1 MNRAGEGFLGQV
13 ILPLRGLVHNLRPVV
28 IQPTGDR
35 PDHGEGDHGGGE
47 GDHGT
52 FGTNDK
58 NKNNNNN
65 NDDDDDDGGGGDDG
79 NSNSNTDTRS
89 GKHGKRDHD
98 HGRGRDRGRDGEIDN
113 GRSACWRSL
122 RGELCGVFP
131 AADRRGRVSAVA
143 AAGAVG
149 RTSPPLRLR
158 LRLSISLDVKNV
170 STRERERER
179 ESERGGRG
187 CDGSRERREGARRT
201 GPNPIVECQARLV
214 VWDRA
219 CPACKSARVPL
230 AGCSLRF
237 FLAGGV
243 VPGARLSVGC
253 SCWTARTAVSEARL
267 ETAEALPCP
276 WRPVNLGQ
284 TGLRRTGAP

>member
-47 GDHGT
+47 GDHGS
-52 FGTNDK
+52 GNNDK
-58 NKNNNNN
+58 NKNNNNT
-65 NDDDDDDGGGGDDG
+65 DDDDADGGGDDG
-79 NSNSNTDTRS
+79 NSNTGTRS
-89 GKHGKRDHD
+89 GKHDKRDHD

-179 ESERGGRG
+179 E
-187 CDGSRERREGARRT
+187 RERAREGGGGAT
-201 GPNPIVECQARLV
+201 GLAKGGKGLGGPDPTQSLSARL
-214 VWDRA
+214 D
-219 CPACKSARVPL
+219 L
-230 AGCSLRF
+230 
-237 FLAGGV
+237 
-243 VPGARLSVGC
+243 LSG
-253 SCWTARTAVSEARL
+253 
-267 ETAEALPCP
+267 
-276 WRPVNLGQ
+276 
-284 TGLRRTGAP
+284 TGLVLLASLPESPLRVAACVFFWLEVSYRAPVSRLGAAAGPQGPPCLRLGLKRRKRCRVHGGQ